1 MIQLQVFADLIQENK
16 TWSEFFNKYEHIFR
30 FRPFG
35 DTYCV
40 IRYLGEDKD
49 DITDSFRS
57 VVWNMKTHR
66 PVCVAPVK
74 SQDSSP
80 PNSPDIHISQIVEG
94 TMINVFR
101 DHENKIRFVTRSNL
115 DATNKFQSDMSFGS
129 MFQEA
134 IDESQI
140 DFSFLQQGE
149 YANCVLQHP
158 ENRIVSFV
166 SKPKVYIT
174 HIGKVLENGS
184 IISSSNTNPSTSVD
198 GMVEY
203 SYILPNHLQ
212 RYSPY
217 VFKNLNIMNNIIF
230 KSYNIKGFMIQDPN
244 SSKRW
249 KIINPEYAKVQE
261 LRGNDYSDVT
271 RFLRLRKEGKVKEY
285 LKYFREDSEL
295 FWGLEE
301 KLRNKTHEL
310 YEAYVDMN
318 KLKKKT
324 MKDLPYCFR
333 PHIYK
338 IHGDYLKTLPNP
350 VPVLKETIVK
360 CVNELPVEEQ
370 ENIMRGV

>member
-1 MIQLQVFADLIQENK
+1 MIQLQVFTDLIKEHK
-16 TWSEFFNKYEHIFR
+16 TWSDFFNKYEHIFR
-30 FRPFG
+30 FKNFG

-40 IRYLGEDKD
+40 IRY
-49 DITDSFRS
+49 TDTLHNDSLMDAFRS

-74 SQDSSP
+74 SQSSFL
-80 PNSPDIHISQIVEG
+80 PNLPDLHISQIVEG
-94 TMINVFR
+94 TMMNVFR
-101 DHENKIRFVTRSNL
+101 DDENKIRFVTRSNL
-115 DATNKFQSDMSFGS
+115 DATNKFQSEMSFGS

-134 IDESQI
+134 LVESQL

-149 YANCVLQHP
+149 YVNCVLQHP

-166 SKPKVYIT
+166 SKPKVFIT
-174 HIGKVLENGS
+174 HTGKVLENG
-184 IISSSNTNPSTSVD
+184 I
-198 GMVEY
+198 VEY
-203 SYILPNHLQ
+203 SHILPNHLQ
-212 RYSPY
+212 RYGPH
-217 VFKNLNIMNNIIF
+217 VFKNLDVVSNPIF
-230 KSYNIKGFMIQDPN
+230 KSFNNKGFMIQDSN
-244 SSKRW
+244 SSNRW
-249 KIINPEYAKVQE
+249 KIINPEYLKVQD
-261 LRGNDYSDVT
+261 LRGNDSCNVT
-271 RFLRLRKEGKVKEY
+271 RFLHLRKEGKVKEY

-301 KLRNKTHEL
+301 KLRQRTHEL

-360 CVNELPVEEQ
+360 FVNELTVDEQ